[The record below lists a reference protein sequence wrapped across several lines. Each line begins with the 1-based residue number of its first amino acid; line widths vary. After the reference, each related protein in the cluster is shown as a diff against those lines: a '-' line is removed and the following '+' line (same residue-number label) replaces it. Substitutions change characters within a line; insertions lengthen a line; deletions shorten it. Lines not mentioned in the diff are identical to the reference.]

1 MSKNVAILLFDEV
14 EVLDFAGPFEIFSVT
29 GRRGGG
35 DVPFHTY
42 TVAAKPGPVRARN
55 DLAVTPHFTFET
67 CPSPA
72 VLVVPG
78 GFGARAAMRDA
89 ATVEWVRR
97 QHERAELTTS
107 VCTGALILG
116 VAGLLDGLRSTT
128 HYGSYELLGETAPRT
143 TVVRGVRYV
152 DNGRVI
158 TSAGVQ
164 AGMDMALH
172 VVARLCGPDV
182 ARETAH
188 YIEYEWN
195 PDASR

>member
-1 MSKNVAILLFDEV
+1 MPKNVAILLFDEV
-14 EVLDFAGPFEIFSVT
+14 DVLDFAGPFEIFSVA
-29 GRRGGG
+29 GRRSGGEP
-35 DVPFHTY
+35 PFHAY

-55 DLAVTPHFTFET
+55 DLVVTPHFTFAT
-67 CPSPA
+67 CPPPD
-72 VLVVPG
+72 VLVIPG
-78 GFGARAAMRDA
+78 GFGARTAMHDPA
-89 ATVEWVRR
+89 IVEWVRC
-97 QHERAELTTS
+97 QHERTELTTS

-128 HYGSYELLGETAPRT
+128 HYRAYDLLGETAPRT

-152 DNGRVI
+152 DTGKVV

-172 VVARLCGPDV
+172 VVARQLGLEA

-188 YIEYEWN
+188 YIEYAWDPE
-195 PDASR
+195 RV

>member
-1 MSKNVAILLFDEV
+1 MSKNVAILLFVEV

-29 GRRGGG
+29 GGRGGG
-35 DVPFHTY
+35 EVPFRTY
-42 TVAAKPGPVRARN
+42 TVAAKPGPIRARN
-55 DLAVTPHFTFET
+55 DLTVTPHFTFET
-67 CPSPA
+67 CPPPD

-78 GFGARAAMRDA
+78 GFGARAAMRD
-89 ATVEWVRR
+89 TTIVEWVRR

-128 HYGSYELLGETAPRT
+128 HHGSYELLGETAPRT

-172 VVARLCGPDV
+172 VVARLCGPEV

-188 YIEYEWN
+188 YIEYEWD